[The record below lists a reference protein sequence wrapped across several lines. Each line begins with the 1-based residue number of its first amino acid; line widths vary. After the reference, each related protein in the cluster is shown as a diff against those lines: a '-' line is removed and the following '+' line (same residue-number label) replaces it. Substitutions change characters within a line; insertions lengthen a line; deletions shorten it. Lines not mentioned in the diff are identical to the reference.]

1 MAKLEICPATQR
13 ISHHSRLVFWPEW
26 LWFLFFTTSLSD
38 KDLRHHT
45 IVITMPAVRHVNNK
59 SVSIEHLK
67 TSLFSICMVH
77 LERLSKMTTVG
88 SMNSCYEFGPLFLA
102 TKGVALLI
110 AFSSNARVTIKST
123 ICKASVICS
132 GLFVSIFTR
141 CFFSAGAVGFLCF
154 FFDFIHFLT
163 WPTLPHCAAGWP

>member
-1 MAKLEICPATQR
+1 MIFLDCFLRLHYLIK
-13 ISHHSRLVFWPEW
+13 ISVM
-26 LWFLFFTTSLSD
+26 
-38 KDLRHHT
+38 T

-141 CFFSAGAVGFLCF
+141 WRSWLLMFFSIL
-154 FFDFIHFLT
+154 FIS
-163 WPTLPHCAAGWP
+163 

>member
-1 MAKLEICPATQR
+1 
-13 ISHHSRLVFWPEW
+13 
-26 LWFLFFTTSLSD
+26 
-38 KDLRHHT
+38 
-45 IVITMPAVRHVNNK
+45 MPAVRHVNNK

-141 CFFSAGAVGFLCF
+141 SFFSAGAVGFLCF
-154 FFDFIHFLT
+154 FRFYSFPDVTDFTSLCSGV
-163 WPTLPHCAAGWP
+163 TLKTINRKNEYVWLIFEHLLM

>member
-1 MAKLEICPATQR
+1 
-13 ISHHSRLVFWPEW
+13 
-26 LWFLFFTTSLSD
+26 
-38 KDLRHHT
+38 
-45 IVITMPAVRHVNNK
+45 MPAVRHVNNK

-88 SMNSCYEFGPLFLA
+88 SMNSCYEFYPLFLA

-141 CFFSAGAVGFLCF
+141 WRSWLFMF
-154 FFDFIHFLT
+154 FFRFYSFPDRLC
-163 WPTLPHCAAGWP
+163 PTVHCGDRTVQRVTLKTLNSKKWVRVAYFWTSVDVIGIWWYNYCPNCFSNSNHSWRAVSLL

>member
-1 MAKLEICPATQR
+1 
-13 ISHHSRLVFWPEW
+13 
-26 LWFLFFTTSLSD
+26 
-38 KDLRHHT
+38 
-45 IVITMPAVRHVNNK
+45 MPAVRHVNNK

-88 SMNSCYEFGPLFLA
+88 SMNSCYEFCYPLFLV

-141 CFFSAGAVGFLCF
+141 WRSWLLMF

-163 WPTLPHCAAGWP
+163 DFAPLCIVGAALCSG